1 VVFSL
6 LLLMLRLCAERLQQ
20 RLVIGQRVVVGRR
33 YRQLAAAAAQLVC
46 CSTPSSC
53 YLGRIAIH
61 GTRCG
66 LSLQMWR
73 DVVVPHVVLHIAVVL
88 LLGDYSVLLTSSGRH
103 HSTTF
108 PHRPISNLPIAVSR
122 SASG

>member
-33 YRQLAAAAAQLVC
+33 YRQLDAAAAAQLAC

-53 YLGRIAIH
+53 
-61 GTRCG
+61 
-66 LSLQMWR
+66 
-73 DVVVPHVVLHIAVVL
+73 
-88 LLGDYSVLLTSSGRH
+88 
-103 HSTTF
+103 
-108 PHRPISNLPIAVSR
+108 
-122 SASG
+122 